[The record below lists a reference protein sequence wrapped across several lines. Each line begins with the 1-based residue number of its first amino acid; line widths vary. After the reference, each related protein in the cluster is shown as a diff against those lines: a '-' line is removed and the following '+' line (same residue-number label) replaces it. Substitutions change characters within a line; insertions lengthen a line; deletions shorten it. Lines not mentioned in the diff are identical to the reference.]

1 MKNFTELLRNRL
13 DIALNK
19 ITNSSSNAVERAIC
33 SLQIVESVL
42 WELKEFICSYH
53 FVEVEEEIRFFRE
66 IKTSFSR
73 EQIFYDRL
81 LFIESNRPYDNRA
94 GQKKYLQ
101 QMLNGIDLY
110 FRSNQAFY
118 SYYKMNRK
126 DMDEQIFVRNAQPV
140 PSLIASARPDLDTR
154 FGNPYSLKLAKI
166 QAYEQVAGYMTDL
179 LDYLKPGSK
188 LPDSNLFWSGT
199 DSQFIEL
206 MLALHSRGAINN
218 GDLNF
223 SQLAEKFGNRLSI
236 KTRNIHQVVKNIRS
250 RKKDRTVFL
259 KQLIESAERKM
270 DETDQ
275 DI

>member
-19 ITNSSSNAVERAIC
+19 IADSSSNAVERAVS

-42 WELKEFICSYH
+42 WELKEFIYSYN
-53 FVEVEEEIRFFRE
+53 FSAIEEEIRFFKE
-66 IKTSFSR
+66 IKTRFSR

-81 LFIESNRPYDNRA
+81 LFIEINRPTDNKN

-101 QMLNGIDLY
+101 KMLSGIDLY
-110 FRSNQAFY
+110 FRANHAFY

-140 PSLIASARPDLDTR
+140 LSLIPSARPDLDIR

-166 QAYEQVAGYMTDL
+166 QAYEQIAAYMTDL
-179 LDYLKPGSK
+179 LDYWKSGSR
-188 LPDSNLFWSGT
+188 LPDTELFWSGT
-199 DSQFIEL
+199 DSQFVEL
-206 MLALHSRGAINN
+206 MMALHARGAINN

-223 SQLAEKFGNRLSI
+223 SQLTERLGNRLGLET
-236 KTRNIHQVVKNIRS
+236 KNIHQVSKNIRS

-275 DI
+275 AP